1 MGKQQ
6 GIRMTEPEFI
16 TIKHLLTLGK
26 SFAEIEQICNRSKWV
41 LSHVNT
47 SETFA
52 DYIRKKDEIKA
63 KRKKPE
69 PIPEDPEP
77 EQPAPDVWAVRVDAD
92 AAADGLRAMA
102 YNYQFNRL
110 MKEMDR
116 ISERLELIQR
126 TMTALL
132 DVWKE
137 G

>member
-6 GIRMTEPEFI
+6 GIRLTEPEFI

-26 SFAEIEQICNRSKWV
+26 SFAEVGQICNRSKWV

-52 DYIRKKDEIKA
+52 DYTLKKEEINA

-69 PIPEDPEP
+69 PVPEDPEP

-92 AAADGLRAMA
+92 AAADGLRSMS

-116 ISERLELIQR
+116 ISERLDLIQR

-132 DVWKE
+132 DIWKE